1 MSFPDP
7 ATQEAVSNG
16 QIDGSK
22 SLEQESHAVTESR
35 RRFQTTIS
43 RFSFNGSGG
52 KQFPVQI
59 VSSSA
64 ISSTNDNP
72 SSKSSSTSPRKR
84 SRTQQ
89 ERSITPEDGSSSKK
103 AKRKKPARGY
113 SSPEV
118 YSHLNH
124 LNDCI
129 SESLDIIFCGI
140 NPGQRSAEI
149 GHHFGHPSNHFWKCL
164 HLSGLT
170 LERIPPTEDFTL
182 PERFQLGLTN
192 IVERPTAEATE
203 LRDSEFKKG
212 IAPFLAKLARYRPRI
227 ACFIGLRTG
236 RIVLGHVMRARP
248 KSERPTFSPGLQP
261 YKIIHSEPSGPSEEG
276 VPETLFYSVP
286 STSGKTQGYQIP
298 DKVKLFAQLKADL
311 KELKDGNLSTE
322 KFVEISS

>member
-52 KQFPVQI
+52 KQFP
-59 VSSSA
+59 
-64 ISSTNDNP
+64 
-72 SSKSSSTSPRKR
+72 SSSTSPRKR